1 LYTHTHTRNFPS
13 PFLFPLE
20 PIQIKKPIFGD
31 GNFIFLGLQLCLTAD
46 MQNRCKKETMT
57 NGHTKKRKCY
67 IFLNSKQVD
76 FQRHLLE
83 CSQAV
88 EKVYGYFSVGNLL
101 ANILIPPL
109 LYFKRSVYD
118 KSKSFE
124 KEKKK

>member
-1 LYTHTHTRNFPS
+1 
-13 PFLFPLE
+13 
-20 PIQIKKPIFGD
+20 
-31 GNFIFLGLQLCLTAD
+31 

-76 FQRHLLE
+76 LQRHLLE
-83 CSQAV
+83 FSQAV

-124 KEKKK
+124 KEKKKNDLRFLTIAREEHFV